1 MKKMRDIDRLRRGDC
16 VLMELG
22 SDLIFQSD
30 GDFLRLREVA
40 LIEEELGRCEWVEM
54 SLRALKRDLN
64 FELSGRWFTETNG
77 IHIDRIG
84 TD

>member
-40 LIEEELGRCEWVEM
+40 LIEEELGRCE
-54 SLRALKRDLN
+54 
-64 FELSGRWFTETNG
+64 
-77 IHIDRIG
+77 
-84 TD
+84 